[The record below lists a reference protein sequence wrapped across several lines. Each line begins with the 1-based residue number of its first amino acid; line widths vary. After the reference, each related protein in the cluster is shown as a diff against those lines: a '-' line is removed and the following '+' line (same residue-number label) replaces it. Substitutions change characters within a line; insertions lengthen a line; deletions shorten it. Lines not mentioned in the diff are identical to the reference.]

1 MIDIKPSK
9 LGETKNK
16 TRLDSVLDNNSALT
30 SAHGVLFYILMFMLL
45 LK

>member
-9 LGETKNK
+9 LGETKK
-16 TRLDSVLDNNSALT
+16 QTGLDSAPDNNSAMT

>member
-9 LGETKNK
+9 LGETKK
-16 TRLDSVLDNNSALT
+16 QTGLDSAPDNNSAG
-30 SAHGVLFYILMFMLL
+30 AHGVLFYILMVMLL